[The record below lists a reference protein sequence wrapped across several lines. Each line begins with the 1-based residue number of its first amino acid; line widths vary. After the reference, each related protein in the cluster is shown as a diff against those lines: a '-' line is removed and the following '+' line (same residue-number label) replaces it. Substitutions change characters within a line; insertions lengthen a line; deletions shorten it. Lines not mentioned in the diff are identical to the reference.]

1 MKDNQHPTVQR
12 ILEAAMD
19 IFAEVG
25 FNGARVDEIA
35 KRAGV
40 NKAMIYYHIGDKEVL
55 YAKILHNAIGHVADS
70 ISGAIEA
77 ASTPEEKLLAYI
89 RGFAGAVE
97 GNPRMGPILLREVAS
112 GGQNLPELVVRDFAS
127 LIGIVTAIVEEG
139 KEKGVF
145 NEVTPFILH
154 MMVVGAIVLYKA
166 SGPIRAKK
174 ENVPDFIRTLDVNVS
189 KRVVDEISNL
199 ILQGIKKEPDN
210 GLKNETKRGVVR

>member
-19 IFAEVG
+19 IFSEVG
-25 FNGARVDEIA
+25 FNGARMDVIA

-55 YAKILHNAIGHVADS
+55 YAEVLHNAIGHLADS
-70 ISGAIEA
+70 ISGRIEA

-112 GGQNLPELVVRDFAS
+112 GGQNLPELVVKDFAR
-127 LIGIVTAIVEEG
+127 LIAIVTSIIEEG
-139 KEKGVF
+139 KNKGAFVD
-145 NEVTPFILH
+145 VTPFILH
-154 MMVVGAIVLYKA
+154 MMVAGAIVLYKA

-174 ENVPDFIRTLDVNVS
+174 ANIPDFIRMLDVNVS
-189 KRVVDEISNL
+189 QRVVDEISNL
-199 ILQGIKKEPDN
+199 LLQGIKKEPDYV
-210 GLKNETKRGVVR
+210 LKKTTKRGAVR

>member
-1 MKDNQHPTVQR
+1 
-12 ILEAAMD
+12 MD
-19 IFAEVG
+19 IFSEAG

-55 YAKILHNAIGHVADS
+55 YAEILHNAIGHVADS

-77 ASTPEEKLLAYI
+77 ATTPEDKLLAYI

-97 GNPRMGPILLREVAS
+97 DNPRMGPILLREVAS
-112 GGQNLPELVVRDFAS
+112 GGQNLPELVVRDFAR
-127 LIGIVTAIVEEG
+127 LIGIVTAIVAEG

-174 ENVPDFIRTLDVNVS
+174 ENVPDFVRMLDVNVS
-189 KRVVDEISNL
+189 QRVVAEISKL
-199 ILQGIKKEPDN
+199 ILQGIRKGHD
-210 GLKNETKRGVVR
+210 NETKQGSKRGVAR